1 MLNFCS
7 LFSSSSANSLLVYD
21 ETTKILIDCGS
32 SLKRTSAALL
42 GLKIDIKDIDG
53 ILVTHE
59 HSDHT
64 SGLATISNK
73 HNIPVYVNSLT
84 YNELPNCDKLNN
96 IVTINYGEF
105 DIGSLHITSF
115 KTPHDGISP
124 SGYTIK
130 SGNSKI
136 TVATDLGHIDRGILN
151 YFEGSDFVFIESN
164 HDLDML
170 KNGPYP
176 YPLKRRILSDFGHL
190 SNKSCSELVCYLAGR
205 GIKKFML
212 GHLSDSNNTPKIAF
226 DETSNALKFNG
237 LNIDSLSVAPKD
249 DISEIISI

>member
-42 GLKIDIKDIDG
+42 SLGIDIRDIDA

-64 SGLATISNK
+64 SGLITISNK
-73 HNIPVYVNSLT
+73 YDIPVYINSLT
-84 YNELPNCDKLNN
+84 LSKIPGNEQIKN
-96 IVTINYGEF
+96 ISIINYGEF
-105 DIGSLHITSF
+105 DISTLHITSF

-124 SGYTIK
+124 SGYVIK
-130 SGNSKI
+130 SDDKQI
-136 TVATDLGHIDRGILN
+136 TVATDLGHIDRSILE
-151 YFEGSDFVFIESN
+151 YFEGSGFVFIESN

-170 KNGPYP
+170 KNGPYH
-176 YPLKRRILSDFGHL
+176 YNLKRRILSDFGHL
-190 SNKSCSELVCYLAGR
+190 SNKACSELVCYLAMH
-205 GIKKFML
+205 GIKRFML
-212 GHLSDSNNTPKIAF
+212 GHLSDSNNTPAIALR
-226 DETSNALKFNG
+226 ESQNALKFNN
-237 LNIDSLSVAPKD
+237 LDVIDLSVAPKD
-249 DISEIISI
+249 EISKLITI

>member
-7 LFSSSSANSLLVYD
+7 LFSSSSANCLLVYD

-42 GLKIDIKDIDG
+42 SLETDISTLDG

-64 SGLATISNK
+64 SGLVTISNK
-73 HNIPVYVNSLT
+73 HDIPVYVNSLT
-84 YNELPNCDKLNN
+84 LNEIANCEKLKN
-96 IVTINYGEF
+96 VCTINYGEF
-105 DIGSLHITSF
+105 DVGSLHITSF
-115 KTPHDGISP
+115 KTPHDGVSP

-130 SGNSKI
+130 SGDSQI
-136 TVATDLGHIDRGILN
+136 TIATDLGHIDRSILP
-151 YFEGSDFVFIESN
+151 YFEGSEFVFIESN

-170 KNGPYP
+170 KNGPYH
-176 YPLKRRILSDFGHL
+176 YNLKRRILSDFGHL
-190 SNKSCSELVCYLAGR
+190 SNKSCSELVCYLTSL

-212 GHLSDSNNTPKIAF
+212 GHLSDSNNTPGIALN
-226 DETSNALKFNG
+226 ETTNALKFNG
-237 LNIDSLSVAPKD
+237 LSVDYISVAPKD
-249 DISEIISI
+249 DTSDLITV

>member
-1 MLNFCS
+1 MLKFCS
-7 LFSSSSANSLLVYD
+7 LFSSSSANSLLVSD

-42 GLKIDIKDIDG
+42 GLNIDLCDIDG

-73 HNIPVYVNSLT
+73 FDIPIYVNSLT
-84 YNELPNCDKLNN
+84 LNELPNCDKLKN
-96 IVTINYGEF
+96 VVAINYGEF
-105 DIGSLHITSF
+105 KVGSLHITSF

-130 SGNSKI
+130 SGSSQL
-136 TVATDLGHIDRGILN
+136 TVATDLGHIDRDILP
-151 YFEGSDFVFIESN
+151 FFDGSDFVFIESN
-164 HDLDML
+164 HDLEML
-170 KNGPYP
+170 KNGPYN
-176 YPLKRRILSDFGHL
+176 YNLKRRIFSDFGHL
-190 SNKSCSELVCYLAGR
+190 SNKSCSELVCHLAGK

-212 GHLSDSNNTPKIAF
+212 GHLSDSNNTPEIAYN
-226 DETSNALKFNG
+226 ETANALKFG
-237 LNIDSLSVAPKD
+237 SLSVDFLSVAPKD
-249 DISEIISI
+249 ELSEIVTI

>member
-21 ETTKILIDCGS
+21 EITKILIDCGS

-42 GLKIDIKDIDG
+42 GLNIDIKSIDA

-73 HNIPVYVNSLT
+73 YNIPVYVNSLT
-84 YNELPNCDKLNN
+84 YNELPNSDKLKN

-105 DIGSLHITSF
+105 EIGSLKITSF

-124 SGYTIK
+124 SGYSIE
-130 SGNSKI
+130 SDSSKI
-136 TVATDLGHIDRGILN
+136 TIATDLGHIDRNILK

-164 HDLDML
+164 HDLEML

-190 SNKSCSELVCYLAGR
+190 SNKSCAELVCYLASK
-205 GIKKFML
+205 GIKRFML
-212 GHLSDSNNTPKIAF
+212 GHLSDSNNTPEIAF
-226 DETSNALKFNG
+226 DETSKAIEFNG

-249 DISEIISI
+249 EISEIISI